1 VSYAGD
7 VVVHDGATWQ
17 ATKDTGTVPG
27 GRDWLSLARAGRD
40 ARSPR
45 VRGTHKAGVSYE
57 ALDVVTRDSSSFIA
71 VRDDPGPCPGDG
83 WQMIACGG
91 KRGTPGEKGER
102 GEEGERGARGER
114 GEDAVRIASW
124 RIDRRSFVA
133 TPVMADGTDGP
144 ELRLFDFFEEFQVES
159 H

>member
-1 VSYAGD
+1 MRRASA
-7 VVVHDGATWQ
+7 
-17 ATKDTGTVPG
+17 
-27 GRDWLSLARAGRD
+27 ARKESA
-40 ARSPR
+40 AL
-45 VRGTHKAGVSYE
+45 E
-57 ALDVVTRDSSSFIA
+57 A
-71 VRDDPGPCPGDG
+71 
-83 WQMIACGG
+83 
-91 KRGTPGEKGER
+91 
-102 GEEGERGARGER
+102 R